1 VHAPDRARFG
11 RMVLGMPY
19 VEVEV
24 APGTAARIARFYR
37 EVLGALATGTPDER
51 GAVARIG
58 VGIGESMLFRET
70 SRPLPAYDGHHVQ
83 ITVADF
89 SGVHRRL
96 QSRGLI
102 TEESSA
108 SQYRFQD
115 ITDLDTSAV
124 LATLEHEVRSM
135 RHPLFGRRLVN
146 RDPADAVGRG

>member
-1 VHAPDRARFG
+1 
-11 RMVLGMPY
+11 VLGMPY
-19 VEVEV
+19 VEVDV
-24 APGTAARIARFYR
+24 VPGTAARIARFYR
-37 EVLGALATGTPDER
+37 EVLGALASCTQDER
-51 GAVARIG
+51 GAIARIG
-58 VGIGESMLFRET
+58 VGIGESLLFRET
-70 SRPLPAYDGHHVQ
+70 SRPLPAYDGYHVQ

-96 QSRGLI
+96 QSHGLI

-115 ITDLDTSAV
+115 IIDVDTSAV
-124 LATLEHEVRSM
+124 LASLEHEVRSM